1 MITGILIIAAA
12 TVLLPVAVGALVSG
26 PYERELG
33 RSSPVFRWVSGQ
45 MILWAGFLLV
55 SVPLILTQGKL
66 WTLLFLYGVL
76 SLCLVLAAVFVSV
89 RRNRNRKFRR
99 NPSGKGQSRD
109 RTAAALWGCA
119 AVLFLFQLVM
129 ACAMAYEEGDD
140 AYYVAVSAVAESGGT
155 MYYVLP
161 YTGGVTELDLRHAL
175 APMPMWV
182 ACLARVSGIPS
193 SAVAHVILPVVLIT
207 MAHGTYYLLSRR
219 LFPEGGRK
227 AALFM
232 LLIQVLVLFGG
243 YSLYSA
249 ENFLLVRTAQGKA
262 ILASL
267 VIPFLFLLFLT
278 IAEQVQEEQKPA
290 PAVWVSLAAALAAG
304 CLCSTEGSGLVA
316 LLMGA
321 VGICTVV
328 CYRRW
333 KLFIPMAGC
342 LATPV
347 CMSLLY
353 FLLD

>member
-1 MITGILIIAAA
+1 M
-12 TVLLPVAVGALVSG
+12 
-26 PYERELG
+26 
-33 RSSPVFRWVSGQ
+33 
-45 MILWAGFLLV
+45 
-55 SVPLILTQGKL
+55 
-66 WTLLFLYGVL
+66 
-76 SLCLVLAAVFVSV
+76 
-89 RRNRNRKFRR
+89 
-99 NPSGKGQSRD
+99 
-109 RTAAALWGCA
+109 WGCA

-304 CLCSTEGSGLVA
+304 CLCSTEGAGLVA

-321 VGICTVV
+321 AGICTVV